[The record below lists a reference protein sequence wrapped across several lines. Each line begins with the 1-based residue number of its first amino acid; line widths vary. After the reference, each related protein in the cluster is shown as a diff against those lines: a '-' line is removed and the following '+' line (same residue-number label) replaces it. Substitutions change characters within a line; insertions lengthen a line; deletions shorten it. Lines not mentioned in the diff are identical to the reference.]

1 MANIRRNN
9 ELTEAMQAIRDMA
22 AALMRNQ
29 RPEGNPESQGLAE
42 FRRNKPPQ
50 SREDMIQKRLNYGLK
65 K

>member
-29 RPEGNPESQGLAE
+29 MPEENLESQ
-42 FRRNKPPQ
+42 
-50 SREDMIQKRLNYGLK
+50 
-65 K
+65 

>member
-29 RPEGNPESQGLAE
+29 RPEGNPESQDLAE
-42 FRRNKPPQ
+42 FRRNKPHNFL
-50 SREDMIQKRLNYGLK
+50 EDTIQKKLSYGLRR
-65 K
+65 